1 MLCCEMVGRSR
12 LLDMIAMFLKLDLLI
27 GALIIAKSAR
37 NGIGQKLAMLLPR
50 GDDKD
55 DDIGIGVSG
64 RSGSTVMP
72 LVGFQGFCNLLT
84 FCSRCLINFSSNY
97 FFRSEFYLGFNIL
110 HM

>member
-84 FCSRCLINFSSNY
+84 RCLINFSSN
-97 FFRSEFYLGFNIL
+97 FIRSEFYLGFDISQNA
-110 HM
+110 